1 MTISECRT
9 RARRRLYRRMRRA
22 IEVLSCHRRE
32 GADRIA
38 EKLAGAGSLEEI
50 QEVRRRELEPALDE
64 LDLEVAPELDG
75 ADVQIG
81 ESG

>member
-1 MTISECRT
+1 
-9 RARRRLYRRMRRA
+9 MRRA
-22 IEVLSCHRRE
+22 IEVLSRHRSAE
-32 GADRIA
+32 ADRIA

-50 QEVRRRELEPALDE
+50 QEVRRRELEPTLDE